1 MAPPGIGTDREIG
14 GYISGLVLLIMLSAF
29 DFFDNYNEA
38 YEKLSRWVSNQK
50 ILIEGAEMIDFVTVL
65 GDSMQGFFLYCFLML
80 VIVVWHY
87 LYYHYE
93 TKSIYLMKRLPNHV
107 EIHKRAWTLPMLGVA
122 ATLLAA
128 FVMLVLYFEIYMIAT
143 PKQCI
148 TPEQWSKIWR

>member
-1 MAPPGIGTDREIG
+1 
-14 GYISGLVLLIMLSAF
+14 
-29 DFFDNYNEA
+29 
-38 YEKLSRWVSNQK
+38 
-50 ILIEGAEMIDFVTVL
+50 MIDFVTVL

-80 VIVVWHY
+80 AIVVWHY

-93 TKSIYLMKRLPNHV
+93 TKSIYLMKRLPNRV

-148 TPEQWSKIWR
+148 TPEQWLKIWR